1 MEQKVPATYLALED
15 VINHVAVERRLNC
28 LDPVLNTEQYRAVVT
43 TEMQQRYN
51 RTFRDWAELHQATLF
66 LHDNGVLLHYDDATL
81 KDLYFLDPQWL
92 CDMLAHVVTIR
103 EINPFARTGVMKL
116 DDLKHIFK
124 ASNIGPMDTRGY
136 IVNLLNKF
144 EVALTW
150 DSRTL
155 LIPSLLPSEEDIHM
169 AQLHPGHHPLVKI
182 KVPLRSR
189 GWAVRNKKITVSPK
203 SVLYKECSGK
213 FEMSLPS
220 TSLTSPAEELL
231 PEVRYQLTSK
241 SSEKSVTRLL
251 LMSYFPSGFWSRL
264 MSRIL
269 ADDSIVDIVRSFFV
283 LPKEV
288 SLVLHMY
295 KGNS

>member
-1 MEQKVPATYLALED
+1 
-15 VINHVAVERRLNC
+15 
-28 LDPVLNTEQYRAVVT
+28 
-43 TEMQQRYN
+43 
-51 RTFRDWAELHQATLF
+51 
-66 LHDNGVLLHYDDATL
+66 
-81 KDLYFLDPQWL
+81 
-92 CDMLAHVVTIR
+92 MLAHVVTIR
-103 EINPFARTGVMKL
+103 EINPFARTGIMKL

-124 ASNIGPMDTRGY
+124 ASNIGPIDTRGY

-169 AQLHPGHHPLVKI
+169 AQLHPGHYPLVKI

-213 FEMSLPS
+213 FEINLPS
-220 TSLTSPAEELL
+220 TSVTSPAEEMM
-231 PEVRYQLTSK
+231 PEVKYQLTSK
-241 SSEKSVTRLL
+241 PTEKSITRLL

-269 ADDSIVDIVRSFFV
+269 ADDTIVDIVRSFFV

-288 SLVLHMY
+288 S
-295 KGNS
+295 

>member
-1 MEQKVPATYLALED
+1 
-15 VINHVAVERRLNC
+15 
-28 LDPVLNTEQYRAVVT
+28 
-43 TEMQQRYN
+43 
-51 RTFRDWAELHQATLF
+51 
-66 LHDNGVLLHYDDATL
+66 
-81 KDLYFLDPQWL
+81 
-92 CDMLAHVVTIR
+92 MLAHVVTIR
-103 EINPFARTGVMKL
+103 EINPFARTGIMKL

-124 ASNIGPMDTRGY
+124 ASNIGPIDTRGY

-155 LIPSLLPSEEDIHM
+155 LIPSLLPSEEDIHL
-169 AQLHPGHHPLVKI
+169 AQLHPGHHALVKI

-213 FEMSLPS
+213 FEMNLPS
-220 TSLTSPAEELL
+220 SNSASGSADELI
-231 PEVRYQLTSK
+231 PEVKYQLTSK
-241 SSEKSVTRLL
+241 ASEKSITRLL

-269 ADDSIVDIVRSFFV
+269 ADDTIVDIVRSFFV
-283 LPKEV
+283 IPKEV
-288 SLVLHMY
+288 SY
-295 KGNS
+295 IFISYFSD